1 MDIVTSVLYEPTVRL
16 DIDIKSLRYKEFDKL
31 HILGWSEEGVA
42 FDFIKYMI
50 IRDPIERQIYDDLYK
65 QGRLVYHCNI
75 IHPRHNDSSFHAP
88 WPEFDQFLG
97 WQQYKEIPHIPEQLY
112 HCQTLTYRPHK
123 DTLVERLLNSDLHG
137 EIYYKRLEDIW
148 DKIPNTP
155 SWHKQVDRFVESKEF
170 DPDFVF
176 DSDTNPPPPVDVWK
190 KSLFLITPES
200 TDEIVL
206 HTEKTWMPMLWKMP
220 SILVGAKNLNTTL
233 EDKGYKLFHNV
244 IDYSFDC
251 LNTMEQRIDGLIE
264 QLKQI
269 KDYNAVAQQ
278 MAEVCE
284 YNHQRFVNDIAYG
297 DLPEVVDIKAEF
309 TPEAHKL
316 VNVIR
321 KAVTQAKELTNEK
334 KYSIVNNKENSC
346 HT

>member
-16 DIDIKSLRYKEFDKL
+16 DIDIRSLKHKTFDNL

-42 FDFIKYMI
+42 YDFIKYMI
-50 IRDPIERQIYDDLYK
+50 IRDPVERQIIDDLYK
-65 QGRLVYHCNI
+65 QDRLIYHCNI
-75 IHPRHNDSSFHAP
+75 IHPRHNDSSFHMP

-97 WQQYKEIPHIPEQLY
+97 WQNYKEVAHTPNQLY

-123 DTLVERLLNSDLHG
+123 DTLIERLLTANLHG

-155 SWHKQVDRFVESKEF
+155 DWHKQVDRFVESKDF

-176 DSDTNPPPPVDVWK
+176 DSDTNPPPPIDVWK
-190 KSLFLITPES
+190 KSLLLITPES

-206 HTEKTWMPMLWKMP
+206 HTEKTWMPILWKMP

-244 IDYSFDC
+244 IDYEFDC
-251 LNTMEQRIDGLIE
+251 LNTIEQRIDALIQ
-264 QLKQI
+264 QLQNI
-269 KDYNAVAQQ
+269 KDYNTAAQE
-278 MAEVCE
+278 MLEVCE
-284 YNHQRFVNDIAYG
+284 YNHHRFLNDIAHG
-297 DLPEVVDIKAEF
+297 DKPSIITANADF
-309 TPEAHKL
+309 TPEAQKL
-316 VNVIR
+316 INVIN
-321 KAVTQAKELTNEK
+321 KAVEQAKQLTNQ
-334 KYSIVNNKENSC
+334 NKECILN
-346 HT
+346 T